1 MWDELVAAFGQVE
14 QRKIFDPLSPISLQ
28 QLAGEF
34 RVKKKVGD
42 SNRPFLDEENKPDYL
57 D

>member
-42 SNRPFLDEENKPDYL
+42 SNRQFLDEENKPVYL